1 MDAGGSKNP
10 EPRGR
15 CKRIRNYSCPNC
27 DSDDV
32 PLRVCLF
39 TVIFV

>member
-15 CKRIRNYSCPNC
+15 CKRMCNCLNC

-39 TVIFV
+39 TVNIIE